1 VVAIDVKLPQYGM
14 TMHEATV
21 VRWLRNVGERVEEG
35 EPIALLE
42 TDKATVELEAP
53 QTGVLAAIEAEAGDT
68 VAVTERL
75 AVIEEDTPMRAA
87 GGAP

>member
-1 VVAIDVKLPQYGM
+1 MKLPQYGM

-53 QTGVLAAIEAEAGDT
+53 QSGVLATIEAEAGDT
-68 VAVTERL
+68 VAVTARL
-75 AVIEEDTPMRAA
+75 AVIDEDTPLRGA